1 MKSPFSSRK
10 TKLQINQKSAIEIL
24 RNRTFRKS
32 NYSDDEIQQAVIL
45 VRALDPD
52 HPLLRYNERQVA
64 DMD

>member
-24 RNRTFRKS
+24 RNRTVRRS

-52 HPLLRYNERQVA
+52 HPLLRYNERQFA

>member
-1 MKSPFSSRK
+1 MKSPFSSQK

-24 RNRTFRKS
+24 RNRTFRRS
-32 NYSDDEIQQAVIL
+32 NHSEDEIQQAVIL

-52 HPLLRYNERQVA
+52 HPLLRYNERQVV